1 MLACPSYGSVSIMI
15 KDLSAPGF
23 SGSVLAEKLAPFR
36 PETKVLYASGYNDGS
51 VMSPRTA
58 LRIPRETLH
67 PG

>member
-1 MLACPSYGSVSIMI
+1 MI
-15 KDLSAPGF
+15 KDLSTPGF
-23 SGSVLAEKLAPFR
+23 SGSVLDEKLAPFR

-51 VMSPRTA
+51 VRSPRTA